1 MAPLIEYLHA
11 LAIAV
16 LVGKVVLLSF
26 VVAPILAKSLEREQ
40 FGIVVRRLFP
50 AYYALGMGTAILG
63 LVSLSGLAMIRGMS
77 PSLLVAGGVWL
88 IILAAESYCRSSLT
102 PQSNDMR
109 DRLKEQEQCG
119 ALDPNLSGR
128 MEPAPSAIG
137 LSEFTCAARG
147 TLSTRTR
154 TSTVV
159 HKEAFT

>member
-119 ALDPNLSGR
+119 ALDPNLQAAWNRLHQRSVYLNSLVLL
-128 MEPAPSAIG
+128 AG
-137 LSEFTCAARG
+137 LCLLGLEHQ
-147 TLSTRTR
+147 L
-154 TSTVV
+154 
-159 HKEAFT
+159 